1 MKSLSPKDPVAALTF
16 SRLRALNAVTET
28 GSFSAAARRM
38 AVSQATVSQQVR
50 DLERALGA
58 ELFRRSAN
66 DMIPT
71 PLCQQIY
78 DIAREIEDDGLKIAE
93 LLRRH
98 RTMEH
103 GELRVGLG
111 QPLPG
116 MALIR
121 GFRSRFP
128 GVEVKIEM
136 GSWGRIVEAVAEG
149 RVDVGVLPEP
159 PEQERFRRRRI
170 QSQSVV
176 AIVHPDHPLAGRPMV
191 SCADLAAER
200 LIFRT
205 AGSSTQRVVDDGF
218 RRAGVAPRPSI
229 VMDTRDGV
237 LDAVSHDLGVGFMWS
252 KGASRQAELTQLPC
266 REMSRERPDYIFAL
280 RSTATPLS
288 NAFFAL
294 DPEQSE
300 RPSSGF

>member
-1 MKSLSPKDPVAALTF
+1 MKSLPPKDPVSALTF

-38 AVSQATVSQQVR
+38 SVSQATVSQQVR

-71 PLCQQIY
+71 ALCQQIY
-78 DIAREIEDDGLKIAE
+78 DTARKIEDGGLRIAE
-93 LLRRH
+93 ILRRH
-98 RTMEH
+98 RTMEN

-121 GFRSRFP
+121 AFRARFP
-128 GVEVKIEM
+128 SVEVKIEM

-159 PEQERFRRRRI
+159 PEEERFRRRKI

-176 AIVHPDHPLAGRPMV
+176 AIVHPDHPLAGRTMV

-205 AGSSTQRVVDDGF
+205 SGSSTQRVVDEGF
-218 RRAGVAPRPSI
+218 RRAGITPRPSI

-237 LDAVSHDLGVGFMWS
+237 LDAVSHDLGVGFMWN
-252 KGASRQAELTQLPC
+252 KGACRQAELIQLPC
-266 REMSRERPDYIFAL
+266 RELGRERADHVFAL
-280 RSTATPLS
+280 RTTFSPLS

-294 DPEQSE
+294 DPG
-300 RPSSGF
+300 RF

>member
-1 MKSLSPKDPVAALTF
+1 MKGLPPKNPVSALTF

-71 PLCQQIY
+71 ALCRQIY
-78 DIAREIEDDGLKIAE
+78 STAREIEDGSLKIAE
-93 LLRRH
+93 TLRRH
-98 RTMEH
+98 RTMAD

-121 GFRSRFP
+121 AFRSRFP

-136 GSWGRIVEAVAEG
+136 GSWGRIVEAVGEG
-149 RVDVGVLPEP
+149 RVDVAVLPEP
-159 PEQERFRRRRI
+159 PKQDRFRRRKI

-176 AIVHPDHPLAGRPMV
+176 AIVHPQHPLAGRPMV
-191 SCADLAAER
+191 GCAELAADR

-205 AGSSTQRVVDDGF
+205 AGSSTQRVVDEGF
-218 RRAGVAPRPSI
+218 RSAGIAPRPSI

-252 KGASRQAELTQLPC
+252 KGASRQAGLRQLPC
-266 REMSRERPDYIFAL
+266 REMSRERSDYVFAL
-280 RSTATPLS
+280 RTTSVPLS

-294 DPEQSE
+294 EPEQS
-300 RPSSGF
+300 